1 MAGLMKDVGASYG
14 CHNSADGGAWSAE
27 SAAQPSPPP
36 FTRTR
41 MTSDSQP
48 VGESAGV
55 RKIEIGAGHK
65 GGPII
70 SPRASEIANRVTP
83 RCPWPLI
90 RER

>member
-1 MAGLMKDVGASYG
+1 MDAITQLMGAHG
-14 CHNSADGGAWSAE
+14 PPN
-27 SAAQPSPPP
+27 QPSPPSIYAYAC
-36 FTRTR
+36 

-48 VGESAGV
+48 VGGSAGV